1 MAVHSQLFVAATLM
15 LALLAACGQREE
27 QESAA
32 NQPAPAADTAKAT
45 DAAGKTTTFEESTPE
60 PKPQQ

>member
-32 NQPAPAADTAKAT
+32 NQPAPAADTA
-45 DAAGKTTTFEESTPE
+45 DASDAGKTTTFEESTPE

>member
-1 MAVHSQLFVAATLM
+1 MKVHSQLFVPATLM

-32 NQPAPAADTAKAT
+32 NQPAPASESAEAT
-45 DAAGKTTTFEESTPE
+45 DAPGKTTTFEEPTPE

>member
-15 LALLAACGQREE
+15 LALLAACGQRQE

-32 NQPAPAADTAKAT
+32 NQPAPAADTADAT
-45 DAAGKTTTFEESTPE
+45 DAAGKTTTFDESTPE

>member
-1 MAVHSQLFVAATLM
+1 MASQSQLFVATTLM

-27 QESAA
+27 QKPAA
-32 NQPAPAADTAKAT
+32 NEPAPAAETPDAA
-45 DAAGKTTTFEESTPE
+45 DAAGKTTTFEESTPD